1 MWAPGA
7 AAMARTRAMLG
18 SVEKPVDD
26 APGGRTVSHG
36 EERGGDE
43 EDLPHYLYDS
53 GSEEARTAMLAP
65 T

>member
-1 MWAPGA
+1 MRAPSA
-7 AAMARTRAMLG
+7 TAMARARAVLG
-18 SVEKPVDD
+18 SIEQAVDD
-26 APGGRTVSHG
+26 APGRRTVSHG

-43 EDLPHYLYDS
+43 EDLPQYLYDS